1 MAVFGPYTQPVKPA
15 EWVDPLDLNMYAKGM
30 AYKQQLAEEN
40 LKKFTDKFSSAFNL
54 PAYGVDAQQLSK
66 LEQDFKN
73 NLDSLNLSNLS
84 DMSTVSQMNGL
95 INQYTSGATKEGKDL
110 MAIAKRGSFYQSES
124 KKQQEAEEKGLPFY
138 SRGFQELQNYYN
150 GTEFFTDPKDLSL
163 NSGFVGVNLSK
174 ERNEALKNV
183 PKEKYLKNGRYYER
197 YNQDALNEALNMF
210 YTDQRVQKQ
219 IQYDIEEK
227 WKDKDW
233 ETEGI
238 NQISS
243 YKQEAQNLYNEAVK
257 AGRQDI
263 AQDALNDITTYDK
276 MIQDPKGYSEQ
287 IKTTVYNEELQNRI
301 NTDKEHANFNSVD
314 KADEYAMKAQDLA
327 NTKAAKLYDMQLKT
341 GIMRNANESES
352 AYMTRLAEGAYEKD
366 LEIAR
371 AKQEIKTEAQLAVE
385 AAKQAGREK
394 LAFDKTLS
402 KVSPGRQTQASK
414 AIVNLT
420 QDALEWEEEGTIVD
434 SMIRQNIDKFIEK
447 FKEKYPGK
455 DVVSGFNPEKDIEG
469 IDYDENSGNI
479 KIDFDAKGMDSFF
492 GAFDRDV
499 LSLTQQEVADILSDE
514 PSQEP
519 TTTTTTQKPA
529 TFDKSK
535 LDAKTLKALED
546 NIKANPGAS
555 EEEVAKAMKLI

>member
-1 MAVFGPYTQPVKPA
+1 MAFGPYTTPVQPAPF
-15 EWVDPLDLNMYAKGM
+15 VDPLDLNMYAKGM

-73 NLDSLNLSNLS
+73 KLDSLNLSDLS
-84 DMSTVSQMNGL
+84 NMSTASQMNGL

-110 MAIAKRGSFYQSES
+110 MAIAKRGSFYQNEA
-124 KKQQEAEEKGLPFY
+124 KKQQEAEEKGLPYY
-138 SRGFQELQNYYN
+138 SRGFEQLQNYYN
-150 GTEFFTDPKDLSL
+150 GEEFFTDPKDLSL
-163 NSGFVGVNLSK
+163 SSGFIGVNLSK

-210 YTDQRVQKQ
+210 YTDKRVQKQ
-219 IQYDIEEK
+219 IQYDVEEK

-233 ETEGI
+233 ESEGI

-263 AQDALNDITTYDK
+263 AQDALNDINTYDK

-341 GIMRNANESES
+341 GIMRNAGESES
-352 AYMTRLAEGAYEKD
+352 AYMTRLAEGAYTKD

-371 AKQEIKTEAQLAVE
+371 AKQDIKTESQLAVE

-394 LAFDKTLS
+394 LAFEKTLS
-402 KVSPGRQTQASK
+402 KVSPRDKTPASK

-447 FKEKYPGK
+447 FKEKYPGR

-469 IDYDENSGNI
+469 IDYDKNSGNI

-499 LSLTQQEVADILSDE
+499 LSLTQQEVAEILSDE
-514 PSQEP
+514 PSQEA
-519 TTTTTTQKPA
+519 TTATTTQKPA

>member
-385 AAKQAGREK
+385 AAKQTGKEK
-394 LAFDKTLS
+394 LATMKFDQALS
-402 KVSPGRQTQASK
+402 KVPKGQKTPASK
-414 AIVNLT
+414 AIVNLA
-420 QDALEWEEEGTIVD
+420 QGAVVKGDDEEEIVKTLVK
-434 SMIRQNIDKFIEK
+434 QNWDKFVKE
-447 FKEKYPGK
+447 FKDRFPDKGIADEEDK
-455 DVVSGFNPEKDIEG
+455 EG
-469 IDYDENSGNI
+469 VDFDDDGNI
-479 KIDFDAKGMDSFF
+479 AVEFDITGGDWF
-492 GAFDRDV
+492 GDTMT
-499 LSLTQQEVADILSDE
+499 LSQEEVADILSDE

-519 TTTTTTQKPA
+519 TTATTTQKPA